1 MLISFFFSFAFHF
14 SSFHSYLFSCD
25 YLLNLV
31 TKQQHCC
38 LELSLSY
45 IIIYMYI
52 YIYTYMTYLFLN
64 TPYKLG
70 TIIIPVSRWRNGGP
84 ERLSDL
90 NNLPKVTQLEEG
102 RAGVKPEK
110 FGPWVCALNHHIIST
125 LSPGCQ
131 FLYLCCWCN
140 NKGTCG
146 DVVKIWGNVHPGP
159 CRVPGTPEWL
169 GKWRLWWS
177 PSLSLQ
183 PIPECP
189 GPSYVHTDKS
199 ERKQSPRRKQGWGR
213 ALEASGTARCK
224 FKPPC
229 LLIGSPWAN
238 HLTLVKFPKG
248 SNGRNN
254 IYILGLLRRLN
265 VEMYLALCQAQQKL
279 GEAGLLMLLSFPGR
293 WCLALQGKEVS
304 LTPGDYWDSA
314 VTWGWPPEELR
325 PWNPHSPPSPNHFLH
340 PLSKFAPSH
349 SIPLMLSGVSCS
361 SHQWF
366 IFVCRTLR
374 SWGGMVIPRGAV
386 YIICLWAWWHLSCTV
401 YNLCIHTWQSWW
413 DGGLPWS
420 AFSCG
425 FHSAGSGIKRSQE
438 WQENVHQEACI
449 PGHSGSCREVQYQ
462 SSIS

>member
-1 MLISFFFSFAFHF
+1 
-14 SSFHSYLFSCD
+14 
-25 YLLNLV
+25 
-31 TKQQHCC
+31 
-38 LELSLSY
+38 
-45 IIIYMYI
+45 
-52 YIYTYMTYLFLN
+52 MTYLFLN
-64 TPYKLG
+64 TSYKVG
-70 TIIIPVSRWRNGGP
+70 SIIIPVCRWGNEGP

-90 NNLPKVTQLEEG
+90 SNLPKVTQLEEG
-102 RAGVKPEK
+102 RAGVKPGK

-125 LSPGCQ
+125 VSPGCQ

-146 DVVKIWGNVHPGP
+146 DMVRIWGNVHPGP

-169 GKWRLWWS
+169 GKWRLWSS

-213 ALEASGTARCK
+213 ALEASRTARCK
-224 FKPPC
+224 FTPPC

-238 HLTLVKFPKG
+238 HLTSVKFPKG

-279 GEAGLLMLLSFPGR
+279 REAGLLMLLSFPGR
-293 WCLALQGKEVS
+293 RCLALHGKEVS

-314 VTWGWPPEELR
+314 VTWGWPPEEIR

-340 PLSKFAPSH
+340 PLSKFPPPH
-349 SIPLMLSGVSCS
+349 SIPLMLSGEFPAAVTSGS
-361 SHQWF
+361 YLSVRLSGVGVEWWF
-366 IFVCRTLR
+366 QGVQFALFVCGHDDIWVVQCTTCAFTPG
-374 SWGGMVIPRGAV
+374 SHGGMEGSHGVLSLVDFILQEQVYKDPKSGRRMFTRRLAFLAILGVIGRFSINPPLASLHR
-386 YIICLWAWWHLSCTV
+386 YNCTEP
-401 YNLCIHTWQSWW
+401 L
-413 DGGLPWS
+413 
-420 AFSCG
+420 
-425 FHSAGSGIKRSQE
+425 
-438 WQENVHQEACI
+438 
-449 PGHSGSCREVQYQ
+449 YQ
-462 SSIS
+462 RI